1 MANSVLTGRVI
12 NLDDFSAAVTLPCI
26 KLFSITW
33 SGMTTLDHTCT
44 ITHGVDGLSVI
55 EWVCTDVSQSWTAYF
70 PLQAY
75 SSIDIAA
82 GAVESGK
89 LIILVR

>member
-12 NLDDFSAAVTLPCI
+12 NLDTFTSAISIPNI
-26 KLFSITW
+26 KIFSIEWT
-33 SGMTTLDHTCT
+33 GMDALDDTCT
-44 ITHGVDGLSVI
+44 ITHGVGGPSLV
-55 EWVCTDVSQSWTAYF
+55 EWVCTDVDQSITKYF

-75 SSIDIAA
+75 SSIDIAID
-82 GAVESGK
+82 AVSSGK